1 MRYKYNFL
9 VIGLGY
15 VGINLYYNL
24 CKKYKNVYG
33 LDTSKKKVGE
43 LNNNFDSTY
52 QIKNLKSVKK
62 KIFSSIKNIK
72 FDYVFICVPT
82 GIKNNKPDLNNIQDA
97 FKKAGKLIKNNGV
110 VVNESTVYPGL
121 TRELALKYIEKK
133 NFLLNKNYYIAFSP
147 ERISPGDKISYKN
160 IKRIIAA
167 SNSHSQKL
175 VSKLYNSI
183 LNFKVFQASS
193 IETAEAVKI
202 LENSQRDL
210 NIAMINEYNE
220 VFRKSKLNTM
230 EIINLASSKWNFYK
244 VFPGLVGG
252 QCIPI
257 DPYYALKYAK
267 DFKSQLSLTK
277 LGRETNENIKN
288 KVQNKIL
295 KIAKERKKILFIGV
309 AYKKNTFDYK
319 YSKIYEIMKFI
330 NKRKFQINFFDTKIK
345 KILINKKF
353 IFSKKSNEIKKFN
366 NIILGN
372 ALNGAQINN
381 ILKKVNKNSNI
392 INLSSKIIKN
402 KNYKIKLEPFA

>member
-167 SNSHSQKL
+167 SNNHSQKL

-183 LNFKVFQASS
+183 LNFKV
-193 IETAEAVKI
+193 I
-202 LENSQRDL
+202 LCF
-210 NIAMINEYNE
+210 NI
-220 VFRKSKLNTM
+220 
-230 EIINLASSKWNFYK
+230 
-244 VFPGLVGG
+244 G
-252 QCIPI
+252 
-257 DPYYALKYAK
+257 
-267 DFKSQLSLTK
+267 
-277 LGRETNENIKN
+277 
-288 KVQNKIL
+288 
-295 KIAKERKKILFIGV
+295 
-309 AYKKNTFDYK
+309 
-319 YSKIYEIMKFI
+319 
-330 NKRKFQINFFDTKIK
+330 
-345 KILINKKF
+345 
-353 IFSKKSNEIKKFN
+353 
-366 NIILGN
+366 
-372 ALNGAQINN
+372 
-381 ILKKVNKNSNI
+381 
-392 INLSSKIIKN
+392 
-402 KNYKIKLEPFA
+402 